1 MPDRFPQRATG
12 IHGEVRLLSLP
23 QLTQYIGIIIIIIGL
38 IIDIHWY
45 NYWSRNYE
53 GRLLTKGPYEYVRH
67 PFYTGFLFLAVGLA
81 LAFPIFETRLL
92 LVMTLAVLFV
102 FIPREEE
109 ELKRRYKK
117 EYEEYKKEVPWRLIP
132 HIY

>member
-1 MPDRFPQRATG
+1 M
-12 IHGEVRLLSLP
+12 LSLP

-53 GRLLTKGPYEYVRH
+53 GRLLTKGLYEYVRH
-67 PFYTGFLFLAVGLA
+67 PFYTGFLLLAVGLA

-92 LVMTLAVLFV
+92 LVMTLAVLVV